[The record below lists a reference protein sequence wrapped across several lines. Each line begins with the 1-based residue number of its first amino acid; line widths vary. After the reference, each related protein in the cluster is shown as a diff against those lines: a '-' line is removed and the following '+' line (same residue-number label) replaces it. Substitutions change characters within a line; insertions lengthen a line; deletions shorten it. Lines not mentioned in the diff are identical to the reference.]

1 MNKSKVLFFGVLAVG
16 LAVSLAQAEALHL
29 TNGDVI
35 HGTLVAANNT
45 EVTLKTAYGNLVIP
59 KKDIAR
65 IDYQGGSEP
74 PKRETGRAAEAPAPT
89 LSPTSSDRSAIS
101 LNITGRSFWY
111 AFDSPPDSPADT
123 RIRLRLY
130 IGSARACTLMDEKPD
145 TVDGSIL
152 YNSFTFSPTDSQVV
166 QALENFECRVDEA
179 EDGRVLFT
187 VGLPP
192 EVSSGRQLVRLL
204 YEINDGDRT
213 LIRWIDVVSRS
224 FSVEVE
230 PGKETLVMLEQNA
243 DALDFTGFFK
253 KTMKNLE
260 LFQLNVL
267 STELRG

>member
-1 MNKSKVLFFGVLAVG
+1 MNKRKGLFFGVLAIG
-16 LAVSLAQAEALHL
+16 LAASLAQAEVLHL

-35 HGTLVAANNT
+35 HGTLVAANNKT
-45 EVTLKTAYGNLVIP
+45 VTLKTAYGNLVIP
-59 KKDIAR
+59 KEDIAR

-74 PKRETGRAAEAPAPT
+74 PKTAEAPAPT
-89 LSPTSSDRSAIS
+89 RSPTSSDRSAIS

-166 QALENFECRVDEA
+166 QALENFECRVDKA